1 MACVQPQRRKASTPH
16 ILHQTLQYTRSCM
29 DNLLR
34 NRYRHC
40 LAEDGRRRQQLSSTI
55 KRKPLTWIQHMQ
67 LPVPQSVCS
76 GGFRK
81 QATQSL
87 SQPGT

>member
-1 MACVQPQRRKASTPH
+1 MDCVQPQRCKASTPH
-16 ILHQTLQYTRSCM
+16 ILHQALQYTRSCM
-29 DNLLR
+29 DNILR
-34 NRYRHC
+34 NRYRRC
-40 LAEDGRRRQQLSSTI
+40 LAEDGRRRQQPSSTI
-55 KRKPLTWIQHMQ
+55 KRKPLTWIRRMR

-76 GGFRK
+76 GESRK